1 MLKKLGFILMLL
13 AGLLYIR
20 PNSVFSINS
29 THLTQLVEN
38 DCQDCHDQER
48 PNPCHTQTECVCFSV
63 INSFQSIF
71 VQPDYSA
78 PSSHSFEDFLG
89 TQFIH
94 YTEPLLKGIKDD
106 IFQPPI
112 VSFIF

>member
-1 MLKKLGFILMLL
+1 MFKKLGFILMLL

-29 THLTQLVEN
+29 TYLTQLVEN
-38 DCQDCHDQER
+38 DCHDQER
-48 PNPCHTQTECVCFSV
+48 PNACHTQTECVCLSV
-63 INSFQSIF
+63 INSFQSLF
-71 VQPDYSA
+71 VQLDYSA
-78 PSSHSFEDFLG
+78 LTNCSLEDFLVV
-89 TQFIH
+89 QFMH
-94 YTEPLLKGIKDD
+94 YTEPLLEGIKAV